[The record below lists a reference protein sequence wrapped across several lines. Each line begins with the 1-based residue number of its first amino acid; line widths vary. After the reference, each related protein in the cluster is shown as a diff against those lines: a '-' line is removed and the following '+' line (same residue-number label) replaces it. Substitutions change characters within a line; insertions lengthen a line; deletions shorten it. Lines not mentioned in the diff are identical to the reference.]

1 MRTIKFRLWD
11 KEGEEM
17 ALPNEIFEVLISMD
31 NKVFAMVKNND
42 NSIGEIDRSN
52 TVIMQYTGLKD
63 KNGIEIYEGDIVQI
77 GSMFQENVK
86 KRIGQVV
93 FERGKYIFYVND
105 FYKYELEIMGLTL
118 EVIGNIY
125 EHKHLLEEYKNEN
138 K

>member
-1 MRTIKFRLWD
+1 MREIKFRAWD
-11 KEGEEM
+11 KVGEEM
-17 ALPNEIFEVLISMD
+17 VLPNEIFEVLISMD

-42 NSIGEIDRSN
+42 NSIGKIDRNN

-63 KNGIEIYEGDIVQI
+63 KNGIEIYEKDIVCDYHKEEY
-77 GSMFQENVK
+77 GL
-86 KRIGQVV
+86 VV
-93 FERGKYIFYVND
+93 FEGGGYLCEWETHADSLCNELDYI
-105 FYKYELEIMGLTL
+105 

>member
-1 MRTIKFRLWD
+1 MREIKFRAWD

-17 ALPNEIFEVLISMD
+17 VLSNEIFEVLISMD

-63 KNGIEIYEGDIVQI
+63 KNGIEIYERDIVWDDHKEEY
-77 GSMFQENVK
+77 GL
-86 KRIGQVV
+86 VV
-93 FERGKYIFYVND
+93 FESGEYLCEWETHADSLCNELDYI
-105 FYKYELEIMGLTL
+105 

-125 EHKHLLEEYKNEN
+125 EHKYLLEASENEN